1 MRELAGRRLRL
12 KCIAALEKDS
22 EEISIETAEGEAE
35 EEEGYGDEF
44 LVSRRKR
51 RRPVPQR
58 TERLAALLRAPT

>member
-35 EEEGYGDEF
+35 EEGCGDEF
-44 LVSRRKR
+44 PFSRS